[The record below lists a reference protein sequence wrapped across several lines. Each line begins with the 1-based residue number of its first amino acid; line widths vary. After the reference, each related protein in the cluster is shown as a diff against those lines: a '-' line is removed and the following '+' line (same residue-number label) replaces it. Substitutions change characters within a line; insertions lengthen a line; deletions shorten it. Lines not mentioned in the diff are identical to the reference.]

1 MFTKPRYNQLSARVK
16 VSEGFGPGIING
28 VKVAGWLSS
37 VDEDVNNKTDETIV
51 VGASG
56 TKATANFKDGT
67 INMDSKT

>member
-16 VSEGFGPGIING
+16 VSEGFGPGG